1 MVQALHDGDVKAS
14 ILIDDAAAVERSLAL
29 DVIADGRWHLYQWNL
44 ADTGFGIHVPSAWD
58 LSTGTGVLVAVLD
71 TGIAYETYGSFKPAP
86 EIVKAVKDGNVGMT
100 VELNPVLWGRLGVDV
115 LAAYLKGERTEQRV
129 FIKHVIIDPAN
140 VDDAISRVT
149 RS

>member
-1 MVQALHDGDVKAS
+1 MRDGVATRANVFRLGGARRGPAVLVRTPYGKDS
-14 ILIDDAAAVERSLAL
+14 ILGQNTTLDPVRAVESGYAVVFQDVRGRYESDGELAIF
-29 DVIADGRWHLYQWNL
+29 DEAGDGVDSIEW
-44 ADTGFGIHVPSAWD
+44 
-58 LSTGTGVLVAVLD
+58 VAHQ
-71 TGIAYETYGSFKPAP
+71 PWC
-86 EIVKAVKDGNVGMT
+86 DGNVGMT